1 MDTFRGNLMPMKAE
15 EKVYQ
20 IALSQVKG
28 VGYVLAKK
36 LMARFGSAQA
46 IFQSTLQAFTK
57 ASGISE
63 GMVQKIRESDAF
75 SKAAALLASHAKANI
90 RVITPWEDTYPERL
104 KHIYGV
110 PMLLY
115 FRGNVDL
122 NRAKVISIVGTRGA
136 TNYGK
141 KVVETLLSDLSTYPV
156 LIVSGLAYGIDIYAH
171 RTALD
176 LGLPT
181 LAVVAGG
188 VDTIYPAAHKR
199 TAEAMLA
206 QGGLLSEHP
215 LQTRPSAHQFAA
227 RNRIIA
233 GLADA
238 TIVVEAGQ
246 RSGALITAQYANEYN
261 REVFAVSGDI
271 YAPYSAGC
279 HYLVK
284 THQANLLT
292 SAADIVDAMHWGDGA
307 PAEKNILDSLDQL
320 PELTE
325 AERNAVQTL
334 GKLQKEVHID
344 ELSYQTRI
352 PLNQLSAIL
361 LQLELK
367 KIVKF
372 LPGKRFRLAAY

>member
-1 MDTFRGNLMPMKAE
+1 
-15 EKVYQ
+15 
-20 IALSQVKG
+20 
-28 VGYVLAKK
+28 
-36 LMARFGSAQA
+36 MARFGSAQA
-46 IFQSTLQAFTK
+46 IFQSTLQALTK
-57 ASGISE
+57 APGISKCIAQE
-63 GMVQKIRESDAF
+63 IHGSDAF
-75 SKAAALLASHAKANI
+75 SKAEALLASHDKANT
-90 RVITPWEDTYPERL
+90 RVITPWEDAYPERL

-110 PMLLY
+110 PTLLY

-122 NRAKVISIVGTRGA
+122 NKAKVISIVGTRSA

-141 KVVETLLSDLSTYPV
+141 KVAETLLSELSTYPLLV
-156 LIVSGLAYGIDIYAH
+156 VSGLAYGIDIHAH
-171 RTALD
+171 RVALE

-215 LQTRPSAHQFAA
+215 LHTRPEAHQFAA

-233 GLADA
+233 GIADA

-246 RSGALITAQYANEYN
+246 KSGALITAKYANEYN
-261 REVFAVSGDI
+261 REVFAVSGGI
-271 YAPYSAGC
+271 YEPYSAGC
-279 HYLVK
+279 HHLIK

-292 SAADIVDAMHWGDGA
+292 SAADITDAMHWDRA
-307 PAEKNILDSLDQL
+307 ILASKNIMDVLDRL

-325 AERNAVQTL
+325 TEKKIVQAIGHL
-334 GKLQKEVHID
+334 PAHID
-344 ELSYQTRI
+344 ALSYQAQI

-367 KIVKF
+367 KIVKC
-372 LPGKRFRLAAY
+372 LPGKKFRLAAY

>member
-1 MDTFRGNLMPMKAE
+1 MPMKAE
-15 EKVYQ
+15 EKIYQ
-20 IALSQVKG
+20 IALTQVKG

-46 IFQSTLQAFTK
+46 IFQGTLKALTK
-57 ASGISE
+57 VPGSSLAIAQE
-63 GMVQKIRESDAF
+63 IRNNNTF
-75 SKAAALLASHAKANI
+75 SKAAAFFDAHDKASI
-90 RVITPWEDTYPERL
+90 RIITPWEDAYPERL

-110 PMLLY
+110 PTLLY

-122 NRAKVISIVGTRGA
+122 NKAKVISIVGTRSA
-136 TNYGK
+136 TSYGK
-141 KVVETLLSDLSTYPV
+141 KVVAMLLSDLSAYPMLV
-156 LIVSGLAYGIDIYAH
+156 VSGLAYGIDICAH
-171 RTALD
+171 RTALE

-188 VDTIYPAAHKR
+188 VDTIYPATHKR
-199 TAEAMLA
+199 TADAMLA
-206 QGGLLSEHP
+206 QGGLLSEYP
-215 LQTRPSAHQFAA
+215 RQTRPAVHQFAA

-233 GLADA
+233 GISDA

-246 RSGALITAQYANEYN
+246 RSGALITARYANEYN
-261 REVFAVSGDI
+261 REVFAVSGGID
-271 YAPYSAGC
+271 APYSVGC
-279 HYLVK
+279 NHLVK

-292 SAADIVDAMHWGDGA
+292 SAADIVDAMHWHAEA
-307 PAEKNILDSLDQL
+307 PAARKRLNLLDQL

-325 AERNAVQTL
+325 AERSAVQTL
-334 GKLQKEVHID
+334 ENLQGEMHID
-344 ELSYQTRI
+344 ELSYQTQI

-372 LPGKRFRLAAY
+372 LPGKRFKLAMY

>member
-1 MDTFRGNLMPMKAE
+1 MPMQIE
-15 EKVYQ
+15 EKIYQ
-20 IALSQVKG
+20 IALSQVRG
-28 VGYVLAKK
+28 VGYVLSKK
-36 LMARFGSAQA
+36 MIVRFGSAQA
-46 IFQSTLQAFTK
+46 IFQSTLQALTK
-57 ASGISE
+57 APGISKRIA
-63 GMVQKIRESDAF
+63 QDIRSSDAF
-75 SKAAALLASHAKANI
+75 SKAAALLASHDKANT
-90 RVITPWEDTYPERL
+90 RVITPWEDAYPERL

-110 PMLLY
+110 PTLLY

-122 NRAKVISIVGTRGA
+122 NQAKVISIVGTRNA

-141 KVVETLLSDLSTYPV
+141 KVVETLLSDLSTYPL
-156 LIVSGLAYGIDIYAH
+156 LIVSGLAYGIDIHAH
-171 RTALD
+171 RTALE

-215 LQTRPSAHQFAA
+215 LQTRPEAHQFAA

-233 GLADA
+233 GISDA
-238 TIVVEAGQ
+238 TIVAEAGQ
-246 RSGALITAQYANEYN
+246 KSGALITANYANEYN
-261 REVFAVSGDI
+261 REVFAVSGGI

-279 HYLVK
+279 HHLVK

-292 SAADIVDAMHWGDGA
+292 RAADIVDAMHWDEEV
-307 PAEKNILDSLDQL
+307 PAAKNILDVLDKL

-325 AERNAVQTL
+325 AERSAVQTIGRL
-334 GKLQKEVHID
+334 EVHID
-344 ELSYQTRI
+344 ELSYQTQI
-352 PLNQLSAIL
+352 PLNRLSAIL

-372 LPGKRFRLAAY
+372 LPGKRFRLVAY